1 MPRFILPDQ
10 MHTPDCEVR
19 RVGVE
24 MEMAGLELPVM
35 AQAVKD
41 LFGGHID
48 SKSPFEIHVLETR
61 HGAFAVELDASLLKN
76 HEYQPYLAK
85 VGIDLDARGD
95 QQTFDAMLARLAAGV
110 VPSEVVAPPIPV
122 MVLEDMDALR
132 DRLRRD
138 GAKGTRTALV
148 YAFGAQFNV
157 EAVRLDAAY
166 LRNILRAYVLLH
178 DRLTERGAVDLSR
191 KISPYIRAFPGG
203 YVRLLLNKDYTPDL
217 PDLIR
222 DYLLHNP
229 TRNRPLDMLPLF
241 AHLERDLVMNAPVET
256 HLIKPRPA
264 FHYRL
269 PNCQIDESDWSLA
282 KPWNDWIMVEK
293 LAADENRLREHAR
306 AYLEKPGEVVARMVD
321 EWVDMLGTWLKR

>member
-10 MHTPDCEVR
+10 MRTPDGEVR

-24 MEMAGLELPVM
+24 LEMAGLELSGM

-41 LFGGHID
+41 LFGGHVD
-48 SKSPFEIHVLETR
+48 SKSPFEVHVLETR
-61 HGAFAVELDASLLKN
+61 RGPFTVELDAGLLKN
-76 HEYQPYLAK
+76 HEYHPYLAK
-85 VGIDLDARGD
+85 VGIDLDAMGD
-95 QQTFDAMLARLAAGV
+95 QQAFDAMLARLAANV

-122 MVLEDMDALR
+122 MALEEMDALR

-138 GAKGTRTALV
+138 GAKGTRAALV

-157 EAVRLDAAY
+157 ETAGLDAAY
-166 LRNILRAYVLLH
+166 LRDILRAYVLLH
-178 DRLTERGAVDLSR
+178 DRLTERGTVDVSR

-203 YVRLLLNKDYTPDL
+203 YVRLLLDQGYAPDL
-217 PDLIR
+217 PGLIR

-241 AHLERDLVMNAPVET
+241 AHLKRDMVMNAPVET

-269 PNCQIDESDWSLA
+269 PNCQIDEPDWSLA
-282 KPWNDWIMVEK
+282 KPWNDWVMVEK
-293 LAADENRLREHAR
+293 LAADEDRLREHAR

-321 EWVDMLGTWLKR
+321 EWVDMLGEWLKR

>member
-10 MHTPDCEVR
+10 MHAPDGEVR

-24 MEMAGLELPVM
+24 LEMAGLELPAM
-35 AQAVKD
+35 AQAVKE

-48 SKSPFEIHVLETR
+48 SKSPFEINVLETR
-61 HGAFAVELDASLLKN
+61 HGTFNVELDASLLKN
-76 HEYQPYLAK
+76 HEYRPYLAQ
-85 VGIDLDARGD
+85 VGINLDAMDD
-95 QQTFDAMLARLAAGV
+95 QQAFDTMLARLAANV

-122 MVLEDMDALR
+122 TALEDMDALR
-132 DRLRRD
+132 DRLRLD
-138 GAKGTRTALV
+138 GAKGTRAALV

-157 EAVRLDAAY
+157 EAADLDAVH
-166 LRNILRAYVLLH
+166 LRDILRAYVLLH
-178 DRLTERGAVDLSR
+178 DRLTERGTVDITR
-191 KISPYIRAFPGG
+191 KISPFIRAFPSG
-203 YVRLLLNKDYTPDL
+203 YARLLLDEGYAPDI
-217 PDLIR
+217 PGLIR

-241 AHLERDLVMNAPVET
+241 AHLERDLVMSAPVET

-269 PNCQIDESDWSLA
+269 PNCQIDEPEWSLA

-293 LAADENRLREHAR
+293 LAADKDRLREHAR
-306 AYLEKPGEVVARMVD
+306 AYLEKPGEVVGRMVD
-321 EWVDMLGTWLKR
+321 EWMEMLGTWLKR